1 MKTNY
6 FNNAIFSLVSI
17 FFYFIQTTHAQTPSQ
32 KTSVENH
39 SWTTGNYFVINI
51 EDSASN
57 KQTVINTIH
66 NPNNLSIQLEGK
78 ETGNLK
84 LIDGKTLITKG
95 IDSSDQL
102 MIDKLDIATIA
113 TQLAIKLLETA
124 APEGSQL
131 NTTKQVNIKEKNHP
145 LTAGTMSASMAILP
159 PWELKGIV
167 TPSKTGVIGFNFTL
181 YTQNQNILVNG
192 QWEKR
197 VPSPQKDDSMLL
209 SGWRMYTLRTRTFKK
224 GKSTI
229 MDYGTTEVP
238 LTAKTLGELKQSL
251 SKR

>member
-6 FNNAIFSLVSI
+6 FNTSIFPLVPI
-17 FFYFIQTTHAQTPSQ
+17 FFYLIQTTYAQTPNQ
-32 KTSVENH
+32 KNSVENH
-39 SWTTGNYFVINI
+39 SWTTGNYFVIHI
-51 EDSASN
+51 EDSSSN

-84 LIDGKTLITKG
+84 LIDGKTLITQG

-102 MIDKLDIATIA
+102 MIDKLDIAAIT
-113 TQLAIKLLETA
+113 TQLAIKLLEIA

-131 NTTKQVNIKEKNHP
+131 NTTKQVNINEKNRL
-145 LTAGTMSASMAILP
+145 LTAGTMSASMAIPP
-159 PWELKGIV
+159 PWELKGTV
-167 TPSKTGVIGFNFTL
+167 TPSKTGVISFNFTL
-181 YTQNQNILVNG
+181 YAQNQTILVNG

-197 VPSPQKDDSMLL
+197 IPTPQMDNSMLL
-209 SGWRMYTLRTRTFKK
+209 SGWRMYTLGARTFKE

-229 MDYGTTEVP
+229 MDYGTTEIH

-251 SKR
+251 SKK